1 MQPIEKLT
9 QALAVT
15 LLATALA
22 STTALAQS
30 SPNATPAASME
41 MTAEMTDTATAY
53 NDLLSRYVA
62 APDAMGV
69 ARFDYSA
76 LHGSKADRAILTDYI
91 KHLEA
96 QTPSTMTDAQ
106 AVSYW
111 ANLYNSLTVQVI
123 IENYPVKSIREIKSG
138 LFSIGPW
145 KKTVTKVEGKKLS
158 LDNIEHDIMRVDYPS
173 PHIHYMVNCASV
185 GCPNLK
191 DSLWRAETMD
201 AEREQAARDFINSQ
215 RGVSVGPKG
224 LTVSSIYKW
233 FKEDFGDNDTERLA
247 HFRAFADAELAAAI
261 DGGAKVVGDD
271 YDWSL
276 NE

>member
-1 MQPIEKLT
+1 MSRHSFNLRG
-9 QALAVT
+9 AFVAT
-15 LLATALA
+15 LLATTLVSSAA
-22 STTALAQS
+22 MAQTREAPSQVKMESVMNTAQS
-30 SPNATPAASME
+30 AW
-41 MTAEMTDTATAY
+41 
-53 NDLLSRYVA
+53 NDALSRYIS

-76 LHGSKADRAILTDYI
+76 LHNNKADQKVLTDYI
-91 KHLEA
+91 KYLES

-111 ANLYNSLTVQVI
+111 ANLYNALTVEVI
-123 IENYPVKSIREIKSG
+123 IDNYPVKSIREIKSG
-138 LFSIGPW
+138 LFSMGPW

-158 LDNIEHDIMRVDYPS
+158 LDNIEHDIMRVQYPS

-191 DSLWRAETMD
+191 DSLWDAKTMD
-201 AEREQAARDFINSQ
+201 AEREQAARDFINSS

-224 LTVSSIYKW
+224 LMVSSIYKW
-233 FKEDFGDNDTERLA
+233 FKEDFGTNEAERLA
-247 HFRAFADAELAAAI
+247 HFRAFADADLAAAI
-261 DGGAKVVGDD
+261 DGGAKIIGDD

>member
-1 MQPIEKLT
+1 MSRHSFNLRG
-9 QALAVT
+9 AFVAT
-15 LLATALA
+15 LLATTLVSSAA
-22 STTALAQS
+22 MAQTREAPSQVKMESVMNTAQS
-30 SPNATPAASME
+30 AW
-41 MTAEMTDTATAY
+41 
-53 NDLLSRYVA
+53 NDALSRYIS

-76 LHGSKADRAILTDYI
+76 LHNNKADQKVLTDYI
-91 KHLEA
+91 KYLES

-111 ANLYNSLTVQVI
+111 ANLYNALTVEVI
-123 IENYPVKSIREIKSG
+123 IDNYPVKSIREIKSG
-138 LFSIGPW
+138 LFSMGPW

-158 LDNIEHDIMRVDYPS
+158 LDNIEHDIMRVQYPS

-191 DSLWRAETMD
+191 DSLWDAKTMD
-201 AEREQAARDFINSQ
+201 AEREQAARDFINSS

-233 FKEDFGDNDTERLA
+233 FKEDFGATEAERLA
-247 HFRAFADAELAAAI
+247 HFRAFADADLAAAI
-261 DGGAKVVGDD
+261 DGGAKIIGDD

>member
-1 MQPIEKLT
+1 MSRHSFNLRG
-9 QALAVT
+9 AFVAT
-15 LLATALA
+15 LLATTLVSSAA
-22 STTALAQS
+22 MAQTREAPSQVKMESVMNTAQS
-30 SPNATPAASME
+30 AW
-41 MTAEMTDTATAY
+41 
-53 NDLLSRYVA
+53 NDALSRYIS

-76 LHGSKADRAILTDYI
+76 LHNNKADQKVLTDYI
-91 KHLEA
+91 KYLES

-111 ANLYNSLTVQVI
+111 ANLYNALTVEVI
-123 IENYPVKSIREIKSG
+123 IDNYPVKSIREIKSG
-138 LFSIGPW
+138 LFSMGPW

-158 LDNIEHDIMRVDYPS
+158 LDNIEHDIMRVEFPS

-191 DSLWRAETMD
+191 DSLWDAKTMD
-201 AEREQAARDFINSQ
+201 AEREQAARDFINSS

-233 FKEDFGDNDTERLA
+233 FKEDFGATEAERLA
-247 HFRAFADAELAAAI
+247 HFRAFADADLAAAI
-261 DGGAKVVGDD
+261 DGGAKIIGDD

>member
-1 MQPIEKLT
+1 MSRHGFNLRG
-9 QALAVT
+9 AFVAT
-15 LLATALA
+15 LLATTLVSSAAMAQTRENLTEVKME
-22 STTALAQS
+22 SIMNTAQS
-30 SPNATPAASME
+30 AW
-41 MTAEMTDTATAY
+41 
-53 NDLLSRYVA
+53 NDALSRYVS

-69 ARFDYSA
+69 ARFDYNA
-76 LHGSKADRAILTDYI
+76 LHESKADRKVLTNYI
-91 KHLEA
+91 KFLEG

-111 ANLYNSLTVQVI
+111 ANLYNALTVEVI
-123 IENYPVKSIREIKSG
+123 IDNYPVKSIREIKSG
-138 LFSIGPW
+138 LFSMGPW

-158 LDNIEHDIMRVDYPS
+158 LDNIEHDIMRVQYPS

-191 DSLWRAETMD
+191 DSLWNAETMD
-201 AEREQAARDFINSQ
+201 AERETAARDFINSS

-233 FKEDFGDNDTERLA
+233 FKEDFGANEAERLA
-247 HFRAFADAELAAAI
+247 HFRAFADADLAAAI
-261 DGGAKVVGDD
+261 DGGAKIVGDD